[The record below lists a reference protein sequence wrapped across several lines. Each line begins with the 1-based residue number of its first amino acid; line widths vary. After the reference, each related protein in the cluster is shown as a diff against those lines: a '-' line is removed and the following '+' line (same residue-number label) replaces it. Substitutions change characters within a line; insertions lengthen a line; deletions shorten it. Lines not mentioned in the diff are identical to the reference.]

1 MTTLTTM
8 TTKATTTMETKT
20 NKVITLPGCDDV
32 VRAEP
37 NEQLV
42 QQLERH
48 LEEAKAG
55 ELRGM
60 SYALAYKNTSGGG
73 LIVEGPSDIV
83 ALLGES
89 QVMIH
94 RMTRSLIELD
104 EAE

>member
-1 MTTLTTM
+1 MKTPT
-8 TTKATTTMETKT
+8 TTKATTMTKTTKT
-20 NKVITLPGCDDV
+20 NVVTLPGCDEV
-32 VRAEP
+32 VRDEP
-37 NEQLV
+37 NEALIA
-42 QQLERH
+42 QLERH

-94 RMTRSLIELD
+94 RMARSLIELD
-104 EAE
+104 EAEE